1 MKRSSEFRDDGLNKA
16 RECPVCMESFTEL
29 ASGGERDRQ
38 RVSLNPVCFPCGH
51 TVCSRCDDQLKARG
65 LHRCPLCRTVREGM
79 SEESADLARQF
90 SALQDQSEGGGS
102 LQFLGAGT
110 LQRNNSN
117 YQVVFLSN
125 QSEGSPF
132 GPINDAIQNVL
143 QRSVSSASRSAPS
156 QQRSERRS
164 FPRYDE
170 EGETDAGEGRP
181 EEEINEDE
189 ENTQSS
195 AGQER
200 RVIDE
205 SVLPVGLRNLLHSL
219 RSNHS
224 LERFMELRRA
234 SLATR

>member
-1 MKRSSEFRDDGLNKA
+1 MKRSSELRDDESNKA

-38 RVSLNPVCFPCGH
+38 RAALNPVCFPCGH

-65 LHRCPLCRTVREGM
+65 FHRCPLCRTVREGM
-79 SEESADLARQF
+79 SEASADLARQF
-90 SALQDQSEGGGS
+90 SALQDQSEEGGT

-143 QRSVSSASRSAPS
+143 QRSAPS
-156 QQRSERRS
+156 TP
-164 FPRYDE
+164 PR
-170 EGETDAGEGRP
+170 P
-181 EEEINEDE
+181 WP
-189 ENTQSS
+189 
-195 AGQER
+195 
-200 RVIDE
+200 
-205 SVLPVGLRNLLHSL
+205 SV
-219 RSNHS
+219 
-224 LERFMELRRA
+224 RA
-234 SLATR
+234 SS

>member
-1 MKRSSEFRDDGLNKA
+1 MKRSSESRDDESNKA

-29 ASGGERDRQ
+29 ASGGEGDRQ
-38 RVSLNPVCFPCGH
+38 RVQPSPVCFPCGH
-51 TVCSRCDDQLKARG
+51 SVCSRCDDQLKARG
-65 LHRCPLCRTVREGM
+65 FHRCPLCRTVREGM

-110 LQRNNSN
+110 LQRNNNN

-125 QSEGSPF
+125 QAEGSPF

-143 QRSVSSASRSAPS
+143 QRSASSASRSTPS
-156 QQRSERRS
+156 QRRNERRS

-181 EEEINEDE
+181 EEELNEDE

-205 SVLPVGLRNLLHSL
+205 SVLPIGLRNLLHSL

>member
-1 MKRSSEFRDDGLNKA
+1 MKRSSGFRDEETNKA
-16 RECPVCMESFTEL
+16 RECPVCMESFTEF
-29 ASGGERDRQ
+29 ASGDGGPQ
-38 RVSLNPVCFPCGH
+38 RVQPSPVCFPCGH

-65 LHRCPLCRTVREGM
+65 FHRCPLCRTVREGM

-90 SALQDQSEGGGS
+90 SALQDQSDGS

-110 LQRNNSN
+110 LQRNNNN
-117 YQVVFLSN
+117 YQLVFLSN
-125 QSEGSPF
+125 QAEGSPF

-143 QRSVSSASRSAPS
+143 QRSASSASRSTPS
-156 QQRSERRS
+156 QRRNERRS

-170 EGETDAGEGRP
+170 EGETDADEGRP

-195 AGQER
+195 AVQER

-205 SVLPVGLRNLLHSL
+205 SVLPIGLRNLLHSL